1 VTRNVVKAEARRLI
15 EEHGDEAYGKAAASA
30 RLAMRS
36 RNTRMSA
43 FLSGVV
49 IEVARQTK
57 LRQLVPRIF
66 RRAGTTYLRIASPL
80 KGAKPKGA

>member
-1 VTRNVVKAEARRLI
+1 MTRNVVKAEARRLI

-36 RNTRMSA
+36 RNSRMSA

-49 IEVARQTK
+49 IELARQTK
-57 LRQLVPRIF
+57 LRQLAPRTF
-66 RRAGTTYLRIASPL
+66 RRAGATYLRIAFPL
-80 KGAKPKGA
+80 EGAKAKGA